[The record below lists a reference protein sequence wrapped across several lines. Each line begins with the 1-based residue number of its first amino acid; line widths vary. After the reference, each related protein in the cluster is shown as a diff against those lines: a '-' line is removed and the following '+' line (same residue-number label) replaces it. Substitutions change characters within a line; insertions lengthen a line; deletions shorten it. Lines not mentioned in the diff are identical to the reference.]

1 MFGRRAPPPPPVY
14 NPPPPYPV
22 ALLLVYFMWL
32 CYLVAARNNWTM
44 RSPWRPEYLWTSW
57 PIALVIFLTA
67 QHDLLLSAPRKRDLS
82 DPTQSFVYALPVA
95 GFGLLLC
102 SEGVSWLF
110 GMLGKQSAFAS
121 ARHPVMSVHAVSFL
135 YYVSEPGTESCVMF
149 DAFGRP
155 LHPLRYVL
163 WTISVS
169 AMCFSLY
176 LVVEKLLAQSKELRQ
191 ISIPRLRIML
201 IDALLGCYG
210 TFVFGFLGSRIVL
223 ESTHLHNYCLFCL
236 SSCCFYLMLHR
247 LYTMLNF
254 VTHTKYIILSGAA
267 PQFQAVQSA
276 RATEKMRVLPSYPH
290 SRSRIFISFPFFCP
304 HCSRHRHH
312 LARLPDHLAA
322 RRAPAYH
329 RLRGARRLC
338 HRRPLRKV
346 PPPLRVCL
354 ACERLRDG
362 DTTENLIQQGFR
374 C

>member
-1 MFGRRAPPPPPVY
+1 MS
-14 NPPPPYPV
+14 
-22 ALLLVYFMWL
+22 L
-32 CYLVAARNNWTM
+32 CF
-44 RSPWRPEYLWTSW
+44 
-57 PIALVIFLTA
+57 FLTA
-67 QHDLLLSAPRKRDLS
+67 QYDLLLSAPRERDLS
-82 DPTQSFVYALPVA
+82 DPTTSFIYALPVA

-169 AMCFSLY
+169 SMCFSLY
-176 LVVEKLLAQSKELRQ
+176 LVVEKLLAQSKELRP
-191 ISIPRLRIML
+191 ISTPRLRIML

-210 TFVFGFLGSRIVL
+210 TFVLGFLGSGIVL

-247 LYTMLNF
+247 LTKMLNF
-254 VTHTKYIILSGAA
+254 VIRTKYIILSGAA
-267 PQFQAVQSA
+267 PQFRAVQSA
-276 RATEKMRVLPSYPH
+276 RATAKVFPPPLSLTH
-290 SRSRIFISFPFFCP
+290 FIP
-304 HCSRHRHH
+304 CSRHRHH
-312 LARLPDHLAA
+312 LARLPCRVAA
-322 RRAPAYH
+322 RRDPNDH

-338 HRRPLRKV
+338 HRRHLRKV
-346 PPPLRVCL
+346 PPPLRLREPCQRLSGATRGTLVCDD
-354 ACERLRDG
+354 CFGISTIG
-362 DTTENLIQQGFR
+362 DRAQAGR
-374 C
+374 K